1 MSEDLGT
8 RVNSQ
13 MGSAALTQAHRRGES
28 RLRWGLVPLSALLW
42 LAAAGWFLLDV
53 AGISRAP
60 VPQFRTMII
69 AASVAVPLAV
79 WVLRPALVAQVW
91 VRRALL
97 LIVAVAS
104 TGLLLI
110 AFVACG
116 PYSCAQTLCCHADG
130 PIDYVDSNL

>member
-8 RVNSQ
+8 CDNSQ
-13 MGSAALTQAHRRGES
+13 ASSAALTQAHRRGES
-28 RLRWGLVPLSALLW
+28 RLPWGLVPLSALLW

-53 AGISRAP
+53 ADISRAP

-69 AASVAVPLAV
+69 VASVAVPLAV

-91 VRRALL
+91 VRRTLL
-97 LIVAVAS
+97 LIVAIAS

-110 AFVACG
+110 AFAACG
-116 PYSCAQTLCCHADG
+116 PYSCVQNPCQAADG
-130 PIDYVDSNL
+130 PIDNVDSNL